1 MWKWRKEM
9 LPLASPVSGN
19 CNSQFNSWLRW
30 CCLNPRTYLVVVW
43 YCCRWH
49 SWFFLLERSMTCP
62 CYPQWS
68 MVFLWN
74 SIKLLVW
81 FILLHFSESGGK
93 ASERQFILKLI
104 KKKKKEKKAGG
115 KRKFYLH
122 TYAVGLI
129 LKNFSLPFL
138 EVAFSLSLEKAKDK
152 KNMGEKWLN
161 TFWLSESVSETFPTA
176 M

>member
-1 MWKWRKEM
+1 
-9 LPLASPVSGN
+9 
-19 CNSQFNSWLRW
+19 
-30 CCLNPRTYLVVVW
+30 
-43 YCCRWH
+43 
-49 SWFFLLERSMTCP
+49 MTCP

-93 ASERQFILKLI
+93 ASERQFILELI
-104 KKKKKEKKAGG
+104 KKKKKAGG

-138 EVAFSLSLEKAKDK
+138 EVAFSLSLEKARGLKK
-152 KNMGEKWLN
+152 KNMGENDSTPSDYQNQYQKRFQQQCN
-161 TFWLSESVSETFPTA
+161 DSSVFMKTCRQIDTFWTNSHQFCNDTFDLAGPPQL
-176 M
+176 